1 MMNAETTWFH
11 LFRSMIVGGDLRE
24 MGAPAFAVYCT
35 IKAHVDFSTGAAF
48 PSVARIQ
55 ELTGMGKRSVLRAL
69 QALEYQ
75 GYLSKERVGRKNVYR
90 LREKVSI
97 SDTEGRPEA
106 VATWDYLPRTVQD
119 AQAELK
125 NFLLSGQKD
134 GSIIHIEHL
143 NLQVNI
149 GGTNTQENYDLG
161 ERASRVSDPKL
172 RATLERIAAKRQTAK
187 AQE

>member
-1 MMNAETTWFH
+1 MNAETTWFH
-11 LFRSMIVGGDLRE
+11 LFRSMIVGGDLKE

-55 ELTGMGKRSVLRAL
+55 ELTGTSKSSVLRCL
-69 QALEYQ
+69 QRLEEL
-75 GYLSKERVGRKNVYR
+75 GFLSKEKVGRKNVYT
-90 LREKVSI
+90 LREKVNI
-97 SDTEGRPEA
+97 NDHEGRPEA

-125 NFLLSGQKD
+125 NFLLTGKQD

-149 GGTNTQENYDLG
+149 GGTNTQENYDLS
-161 ERASRVSDPKL
+161 ERASKVSDPKL

-187 AQE
+187 AEE